1 MNGPTW
7 GDVIGAVC
15 LILLP
20 FILLFIGAACSGS

>member
-20 FILLFIGAACSGS
+20 IILWCIGAALAL